1 MKKDIINYFDFQK
14 LDIRVGEIKSAV
26 NVPGAKKLL
35 ELKVDFGI
43 DYGEVTI
50 LSGIAEYYRPEK
62 LVGKKYLF
70 IANLEPK
77 KLFGKESQGMILAVD
92 YPKKPLLL
100 NIKKTAA
107 NGTAVR

>member
-1 MKKDIINYFDFQK
+1 MQKNIINYADFQK
-14 LDIRVGEIKSAV
+14 LDIRVGEIKTAEKI
-26 NVPGAKKLL
+26 PGAKKLL
-35 ELKVDFGI
+35 ELHIDFGA

-50 LSGIAEYYRPEK
+50 LSGIAEYYQPEK

-92 YPKKPLLL
+92 TNKPSLLKVS
-100 NIKKTAA
+100 NKIT
-107 NGTAVR
+107 NGTAIK